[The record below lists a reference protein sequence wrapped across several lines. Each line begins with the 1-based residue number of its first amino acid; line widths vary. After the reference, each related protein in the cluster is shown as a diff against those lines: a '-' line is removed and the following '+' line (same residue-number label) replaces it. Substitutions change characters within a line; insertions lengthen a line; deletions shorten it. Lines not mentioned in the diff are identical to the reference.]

1 MIPNAFNDF
10 VHVGSSFAEI
20 KFPSPQSLIDY
31 IIQIID
37 TVFNVDH
44 VTGDEVIKTMVQI
57 KDGIIW
63 KQYFN
68 EYQTSFSFR
77 LTNSTISAEGTSC
90 RALRFGFLAFSPSK
104 CHSAN

>member
-20 KFPSPQSLIDY
+20 KLLCPQSLIDY
-31 IIQIID
+31 ILQIID

-44 VTGDEVIKTMVQI
+44 VNGDEIIKIMGQI

-63 KQYFN
+63 KQYSN
-68 EYQTSFSFR
+68 EYQT
-77 LTNSTISAEGTSC
+77 
-90 RALRFGFLAFSPSK
+90 
-104 CHSAN
+104 